1 MRSLLLTSAILIAAV
16 GAPSRAKA
24 DDRAMAEQAFQEGR
38 SLMAAGKVAEA
49 CPKFAAA
56 AKLSPTAGVRLNLA
70 DCYAKLGKT
79 ASAWANANEAL
90 AFAEYAGDSAAA
102 DLARARMAALKP
114 NLCYLTIAVSRET
127 APQGIEVSLDDEKI
141 SDAAWGA
148 PFPVDPGLHKVTA
161 RAPGHKPSMKIV
173 VMEAGVPSTVS
184 VPVLVAEHLAEQPAE
199 APAPIAVLQ
208 VSQSQV
214 GAEGAVT
221 GGGWSRGTAHTLA
234 LVSGGTGLLG
244 IAVGTGFGVDAI
256 SKKSGYQQQQ
266 VNGQCVKESCVTLS
280 TEAVNAATASTIG
293 FVVGGALAATG
304 VVLWLTAPKRGSDAS
319 TVAVVPMVGAQS
331 MGAGVLGSW

>member
-16 GAPSRAKA
+16 VLPLSARA
-24 DDRAMAEQAFQEGR
+24 DDRAIAEQAFQEGR
-38 SLMAAGKVAEA
+38 DLMAAGKVAEA

-56 AKLSPTAGVRLNLA
+56 AQLSPTAGVRLNLA
-70 DCYAKLGKT
+70 DCYAKLGNT

-114 NLCYLTIAVSRET
+114 NLSYLTIAVSRET
-127 APQGIEVSLDDEKI
+127 APRGTEVSLDDEKI

-161 RAPGHKPSMKIV
+161 RAPGHKPSTKIV
-173 VMEAGVPSTVS
+173 VMEAGVPATVS
-184 VPVLVAEHLAEQPAE
+184 VPVLVAEHPAE
-199 APAPIAVLQ
+199 APARVAVLK
-208 VSQSQV
+208 VSRSQV
-214 GAEGAVT
+214 EPEGVS
-221 GGGWSRGTAHTLA
+221 GGSWSRSTAHTLA
-234 LVSGGTGLLG
+234 LVSGVTGLLG

-266 VNGQCVKESCVTLS
+266 VNGQCVNESCVTLS
-280 TEAVNAATASTIG
+280 TEAVNAATASTVS
-293 FVVGGALAATG
+293 FVVGGLLVATG
-304 VVLWLTAPKRGSDAS
+304 VVLWLTAPEKGVEGH
-319 TVAVVPMVGAQS
+319 TVAIVPMAGLQT
-331 MGAGVLGSW
+331 MGAGLSGSW